1 MPGQKWDERFKSSY
15 RVFWQN
21 VIACVVSNQT
31 AMSTSSG
38 STRLVALKLMN
49 SVLRH
54 RQAFDHA
61 VDCCKEFS
69 VLSSR
74 DRAFVWLLVATCFR
88 RLGQID
94 RLIARCISSPLPRA
108 AWPVNDMLRLGVAQI
123 LFLSTP
129 PHAAVDTTV
138 NLASGRM
145 FRYRKLINAVLR
157 RLVREGIP
165 WRESQDAERL
175 NTPDWLWKSWC
186 GAYGEPVARQ
196 IAAAHLREA
205 PLDITAKNAPSVLV
219 ELLGARLLPTG
230 TLRVEAGGPVAERP
244 GFAEG
249 QWWVQDAAAALP
261 VALLGEIANA
271 RVIDLCAAPG
281 GKTAQLCSRGAD
293 VVAVDRSR
301 SRLQLLERNLDRL
314 RLSAQLVNEDV
325 VDWQPCSPAKYVL
338 LDAPCSATGTIR
350 RHPEI
355 LHLKSPDDVERA
367 VVVQEQLLDAAVT
380 MLAPGG
386 ILVFSTCSL
395 QPEEGLERV
404 ENLLARRPELERSS
418 LLPKEREFFGPFLNE
433 QGDLRTLPTHLA
445 EEGGLDGFY
454 AARLKRKR

>member
-1 MPGQKWDERFKSSY
+1 M
-15 RVFWQN
+15 
-21 VIACVVSNQT
+21 SNQT
-31 AMSTSSG
+31 AVSTPSS
-38 STRLVALKLMN
+38 STRLVALKLMH
-49 SVLRH
+49 SVLRR

-61 VDCCKEFS
+61 VNCCEEFS

-74 DRAFVWLLVATCFR
+74 DRAFVWLLVATCLR

-94 RLIARCISSPLPRA
+94 GLIGRCISSPLPKA

-123 LFLSTP
+123 FFLNTP
-129 PHAAVDTTV
+129 PYAAVDNTV

-145 FRYRKLINAVLR
+145 SRYRKLINAVLR

-165 WRESQDAERL
+165 WCESQDAERL
-175 NTPDWLWKSWC
+175 NTPDWLWRSWC
-186 GAYGEPVARQ
+186 GAYGESMARK
-196 IAAAHLREA
+196 IATVHLQEA
-205 PLDITAKNAPSVLV
+205 PLDITAKNTTSILV
-219 ELLGARLLPTG
+219 ELLEAKLLPTG
-230 TLRVEAGGPVAERP
+230 TLRVDAGGPVAERP
-244 GFAEG
+244 GFVEG

-261 VALLGEIANA
+261 VALLGEITNA

-301 SRLQLLERNLDRL
+301 SRLQILGRNLDRL
-314 RLSAQLVNEDV
+314 RLNAELVNEDV
-325 VDWQPCSPAKYVL
+325 VDWQPRSPAKYVL

-367 VVVQEQLLDAAVT
+367 VVVQDQLLDAAAT

-386 ILVFSTCSL
+386 VLVFATCSL

-404 ENLLARRPELERSS
+404 ENLLGRRPELERFL
-418 LLPKEREFFGPFLNE
+418 LLPNEREFFAPFLNE
-433 QGDLRTLPTHLA
+433 QGDLRTLPAHLA
-445 EEGGLDGFY
+445 EDGGMDGFY
-454 AARLKRKR
+454 AARLKRKH